1 MMDYLQNT
9 LGIKV
14 KKQHWEKEKQ
24 LPYFLVDKYRMEIV
38 YVNDMKTL
46 FLYPKEK
53 LDPLPTVKKH
63 IAKFLQI
70 EKIPIVLALAAVTKQ
85 QRQYL
90 IKDRIPFVVDQKQ
103 IYLPFL
109 GIVLT
114 EQYTNHVPFADKLQP
129 AAQELFLYF
138 LYQNQQKLYTNTLTK
153 TLGVSAMTVTRALRQ
168 LAKTGNFEIQKD
180 GVQNVLIAKMLGK
193 NLYEGMKS
201 FLINPV
207 RRVCYIPIE
216 RMTSMMLTAGET
228 ALTQQSMM
236 NGPEI
241 ETRAIYGKLVEKQL
255 CTEELIDQ
263 TYQIRLE
270 LWKYD
275 PCVLSQHGMVDTI
288 SLALSL
294 ADNNDERTELAI
306 DAMLNQFWRRLDG
319 QGN

>member
-1 MMDYLQNT
+1 MDYLQNT

-14 KKQHWEKEKQ
+14 KKQRWSKAKQ

-38 YVNDMKTL
+38 YLDDMKTL

-70 EKIPIVLALAAVTKQ
+70 EKIPIVLALVAVTKQ

-90 IKDRIPFVVDQKQ
+90 ITDRIPFVVDQKQ

-109 GIVLT
+109 GTVLT
-114 EQYTNHVPFADKLQP
+114 EQYTIHIPFADKLQP
-129 AAQELFLYF
+129 STQELFLYF
-138 LYQNQQKLYTNTLTK
+138 LYQNQQKLYANTLTK
-153 TLGVSAMTVTRALRQ
+153 TLNISAMTVTRALRQ
-168 LAKTGNFEIQKD
+168 LVKTGNFEIQKD
-180 GVQNVLIAKMLGK
+180 GTQNVLIAKMLGK
-193 NLYEGMKS
+193 DLYERMKP

-207 RRVCYIPIE
+207 RRVCYIPKE
-216 RMTSMMLTAGET
+216 RMTDMMLLAGET
-228 ALTQQSMM
+228 ALAQQSMM
-236 NGPEI
+236 NGTEI
-241 ETRAIYGKLVEKQL
+241 ETRAVYGKLMGKALFQ
-255 CTEELIDQ
+255 EELIDQ
-263 TYQIRLE
+263 MHQIRLE

-275 PCVLSQHGMVDTI
+275 PCVLSQHKMVDPI
-288 SLALSL
+288 SLVLSL
-294 ADNNDERTELAI
+294 SDDNDERTELAI